1 MLKRKI
7 GWQKYEDVIEGQINS
22 PIIDMISKSIANSRD
37 LEPFLNSPGVQ
48 PPDVQPSYEEEEEEG
63 QEELS
68 QKVII
73 SVPDEI
79 TSEINLMANFDCWV
93 GHANFNLTDEIKTQ
107 LSRQDGVEILKVCS
121 RYRFFVGVGRMFN
134 FRDVRQ
140 DIENTLLGKDTD
152 ERQDN

>member
-7 GWQKYEDVIEGQINS
+7 GWQKYEDVIEGQMNS
-22 PIIDMISKSIANSRD
+22 PVIDMISKSIANSK
-37 LEPFLNSPGVQ
+37 FLNSPDMS
-48 PPDVQPSYEEEEEEG
+48 PTYEEEDQEDQED

-68 QKVII
+68 QKVIV

-79 TSEINLMANFDCWV
+79 TNEIHLMANFDCWM
-93 GHANFNLTDEIKTQ
+93 GHVNFNLTDKIKKQ
-107 LSRQDGVEILKVCS
+107 LSQQDGVEILKVCS

-140 DIENTLLGKDTD
+140 GIEKTLLGKDTN

>member
-22 PIIDMISKSIANSRD
+22 PLIDMISKSIANNKD
-37 LEPFLNSPGVQ
+37 LEPFLNSEDM
-48 PPDVQPSYEEEEEEG
+48 PPAYEQEQEEQEEEDIE
-63 QEELS
+63 EELS
-68 QKVII
+68 HKVIV
-73 SVPDEI
+73 SVPDEM
-79 TSEINLMANFDCWV
+79 TSEIHLMANFVCWV
-93 GHANFNLTDEIKTQ
+93 GHANFNLTDDIKKQ

-140 DIENTLLGKDTD
+140 GIEKTLLGKDTN

>member
-7 GWQKYEDVIEGQINS
+7 GWQKYEDVIEGQMNS
-22 PIIDMISKSIANSRD
+22 PVIDMISKSIANSKD
-37 LEPFLNSPGVQ
+37 LEPFLNSPDMS
-48 PPDVQPSYEEEEEEG
+48 PTYEEEEEN

-68 QKVII
+68 HKVIV
-73 SVPDEI
+73 SVPDEV
-79 TSEINLMANFDCWV
+79 TNEILLMANFDCWM
-93 GHANFNLTDEIKTQ
+93 GHVNFNLTDKIKKQ
-107 LSRQDGVEILKVCS
+107 LSQQDGVEILKVCS

-140 DIENTLLGKDTD
+140 GIEKTLLGKDTN

>member
-37 LEPFLNSPGVQ
+37 LEPFLNSP
-48 PPDVQPSYEEEEEEG
+48 DTQPSYEEEEEGQEQER

-68 QKVII
+68 QKVIV

-107 LSRQDGVEILKVCS
+107 LSHQDGVEILKVCS
-121 RYRFFVGVGRMFN
+121 RYRFFVGVGKMFD

-140 DIENTLLGKDTD
+140 DIEKTLLGQGTD
-152 ERQDN
+152 E

>member
-7 GWQKYEDVIEGQINS
+7 GWQKYEDVIEGQMNS
-22 PIIDMISKSIANSRD
+22 PVIDMISKSIANSSD
-37 LEPFLNSPGVQ
+37 LESFLNSP
-48 PPDVQPSYEEEEEEG
+48 DTPSIYQDEEED

-68 QKVII
+68 HKVIV
-73 SVPDEI
+73 SVPDEV
-79 TSEINLMANFDCWV
+79 TNEIHLMANFDCWM
-93 GHANFNLTDEIKTQ
+93 GHVNFNLTDKIKKQ
-107 LSRQDGVEILKVCS
+107 LSQQDGVEILKVCS

-140 DIENTLLGKDTD
+140 GIEKTLLGKDTN

>member
-22 PIIDMISKSIANSRD
+22 PIIDMMSKSIVNSSD
-37 LEPFLNSPGVQ
+37 LESFLNSP
-48 PPDVQPSYEEEEEEG
+48 DTPSIYQDEEED

-68 QKVII
+68 HKVIV
-73 SVPDEI
+73 SVPDEM
-79 TSEINLMANFDCWV
+79 TNEIHLMANFDCWM
-93 GHANFNLTDEIKTQ
+93 GHVNFNLTNNIKNQ
-107 LSRQDGVEILKVCS
+107 LSQQDGVEILKVCS

-140 DIENTLLGKDTD
+140 GIEKALLGKDTN

>member
-7 GWQKYEDVIEGQINS
+7 GWQKYEDVIEGQMNS
-22 PIIDMISKSIANSRD
+22 PVIDMISKSIANSKD
-37 LEPFLNSPGVQ
+37 LEPFLNSPDMS
-48 PPDVQPSYEEEEEEG
+48 PTYEEEEEN

-68 QKVII
+68 HKVIV
-73 SVPDEI
+73 SVPDEV
-79 TSEINLMANFDCWV
+79 TNEIHLMANFDCWM
-93 GHANFNLTDEIKTQ
+93 GHVNFNLTDKIKKQ
-107 LSRQDGVEILKVCS
+107 LSQQDGVEILKVCS

-140 DIENTLLGKDTD
+140 GIEKTRVGKDTN

>member
-22 PIIDMISKSIANSRD
+22 PIIDMISKSIANSKD
-37 LEPFLNSPGVQ
+37 LEPFLNSPDM
-48 PPDVQPSYEEEEEEG
+48 PPTYEEEEEEEN

-68 QKVII
+68 HKVIV
-73 SVPDEI
+73 SVPDEV
-79 TSEINLMANFDCWV
+79 TNEIHLMANFDCWM
-93 GHANFNLTDEIKTQ
+93 GHVNFNLTDKIKNQ
-107 LSRQDGVEILKVCS
+107 LSQQDGVEILKVCS

-140 DIENTLLGKDTD
+140 GIEKTLLGKDTN

>member
-7 GWQKYEDVIEGQINS
+7 GWQKYEDVIEGQMNS
-22 PIIDMISKSIANSRD
+22 PLIDMMSKSIANSSD
-37 LEPFLNSPGVQ
+37 LESFLNSP
-48 PPDVQPSYEEEEEEG
+48 DTPSIYQDEEEDQED

-68 QKVII
+68 HKVIV
-73 SVPDEI
+73 SVPDEM
-79 TSEINLMANFDCWV
+79 TNEIHLMANFDCWM
-93 GHANFNLTDEIKTQ
+93 GHVNFNLTNDIKNK
-107 LSRQDGVEILKVCS
+107 LSQQDGVEILKVCS

-140 DIENTLLGKDTD
+140 GIEKALLGKDTN

>member
-22 PIIDMISKSIANSRD
+22 PLIDMISKSIANNKD
-37 LEPFLNSPGVQ
+37 LEPFLNSPDMS
-48 PPDVQPSYEEEEEEG
+48 PTYEEEEED

-68 QKVII
+68 HKVIV
-73 SVPDEI
+73 SVPEEI
-79 TSEINLMANFDCWV
+79 TNEIHLMANFDCWV
-93 GHANFNLTDEIKTQ
+93 GHANFNLTDEIKKQ

-140 DIENTLLGKDTD
+140 GIEKTLLGKNTN